1 MNHRAKNLLTK
12 IGALSLLCVAPA
24 LQADYLSHPQ
34 AQSFIKEMQ
43 TQKIASTEQLSN
55 WFSSA
60 SKQQSILDAIARPAE
75 KTMSW
80 ADYRKIFLTDD
91 RVKKGVQFWQE
102 HAATLA
108 RAELEYGVPASM
120 IVAIIGVETRYG
132 RNMGSYR
139 VIDALATLAF
149 DYPPRSE
156 FFSKELQNFIQLT
169 QEQKQ
174 DPLALKGSYAG
185 AMGYG
190 QFMPSSFRA
199 YAVDFDGDSVAD
211 IWANPV
217 DAIGSVANYFARH
230 GWTANQPVTT
240 RVSVTNSFD
249 ESLLNTTL
257 KPDTTVGAARKAG
270 FTPVHSLPD
279 DEMVTLYQLEGEN
292 GAEFW
297 AGTQNYYV
305 ITRYNRSRMYALA
318 AYQLSQALDHQYQQ
332 DSKQQH
338 DQT

>member
-1 MNHRAKNLLTK
+1 MLSSFKTMTALLLGSAFT
-12 IGALSLLCVAPA
+12 LVA
-24 LQADYLSHPQ
+24 QADYSKHPDAQTLIDELVTNEVATQ
-34 AQSFIKEMQ
+34 AQL
-43 TQKIASTEQLSN
+43 TQ
-55 WFSSA
+55 WFASA
-60 SKQQSILDAIARPAE
+60 SQQKSILEAIARPAE
-75 KTMSW
+75 KTKTW
-80 ADYRKIFLTDD
+80 AEYSRIFLTSD
-91 RVKKGVQFWQE
+91 RIEKGVSFWRE
-102 HAATLA
+102 HADTLA
-108 RAELEYGVPASM
+108 RAEAEYGVPAAM

-139 VIDALATLAF
+139 VIDALSTLAF
-149 DYPPRSE
+149 DYPPRSA
-156 FFSKELQNFIQLT
+156 FFRKELAEFIRLT

-199 YAVDFDGDSVAD
+199 YAVDYDGDAIAD

-230 GWTANQPVTT
+230 GWQTGQPVTL
-240 RVSVTNSFD
+240 RVRVTAD
-249 ESLLNTTL
+249 HDAALLNTNL
-257 KPDTTVGAARKAG
+257 KPDVTVANARAAG
-270 FTPVHSLPD
+270 FEPVTSLPD
-279 DEMVTLYQLEGEN
+279 AEMVTLYQLEGDH

-318 AYQLSQALDHQYQQ
+318 AWQLSQKIEQAYQAAN
-332 DSKQQH
+332 
-338 DQT
+338 